1 MSNHAV
7 GHTMGNFLYFIS
19 KFYQSKEISENA
31 FRKISEE
38 AKDWV
43 IHSDGNINE
52 MLEYFGSNN
61 FCFLCFGEYG
71 KVDYK
76 KENPYEIR
84 HIDAFIDNL
93 ADVIGEEKN
102 LPQNERWKLCDEY
115 GKFFENHR
123 IKPVLPLV
131 CKNCFEKYYAEDF
144 ANASKLTKEK
154 IVKIFNDTDNYPYLC

>member
-1 MSNHAV
+1 MSNHAI

-43 IHSDGNINE
+43 VHSDGNINE

-61 FCFLCFGEYG
+61 FCFLCFREYG

-76 KENPYEIR
+76 KENP
-84 HIDAFIDNL
+84 
-93 ADVIGEEKN
+93 
-102 LPQNERWKLCDEY
+102 
-115 GKFFENHR
+115 
-123 IKPVLPLV
+123 
-131 CKNCFEKYYAEDF
+131 
-144 ANASKLTKEK
+144 
-154 IVKIFNDTDNYPYLC
+154 